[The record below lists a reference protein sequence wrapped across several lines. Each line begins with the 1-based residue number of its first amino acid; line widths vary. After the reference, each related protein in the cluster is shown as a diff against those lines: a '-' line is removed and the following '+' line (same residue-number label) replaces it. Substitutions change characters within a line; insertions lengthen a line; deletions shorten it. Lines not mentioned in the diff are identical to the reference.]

1 MNGVNQP
8 QQPGW
13 QPGQQNPASGPVPQ
27 SWGQQGPAGG
37 PVPPQWGQQ
46 PADQAGATAPW
57 GQPSQQNPASGP
69 VPQPWGQQPTEAGP
83 VPPGQ
88 NWGQQG
94 PASGPVP
101 QPWGRQPAETG
112 PVPPGQNWGQQGP
125 ASGPVPQPWGQHQ
138 TGQVPPGQGWNQQPG
153 QAQPQPAPGPGT
165 GPQPQQGGQWQP
177 SYGGFGAFG
186 EQKPKRSKKPFLI
199 GAAVV
204 VLLGGGGVG
213 AWLLGAF
220 QGDTLDQAAV
230 QDGVVKILR
239 EDFGEGDVKNA
250 QCPDDQPVRTGTTF
264 ECTVTVAGQPKKVTV
279 RVLNDQAQYEV
290 GMPR

>member
-1 MNGVNQP
+1 M
-8 QQPGW
+8 
-13 QPGQQNPASGPVPQ
+13 
-27 SWGQQGPAGG
+27 
-37 PVPPQWGQQ
+37 
-46 PADQAGATAPW
+46 
-57 GQPSQQNPASGP
+57 
-69 VPQPWGQQPTEAGP
+69 
-83 VPPGQ
+83 PPGQ
-88 NWGQQG
+88 
-94 PASGPVP
+94 
-101 QPWGRQPAETG
+101 R
-112 PVPPGQNWGQQGP
+112 
-125 ASGPVPQPWGQHQ
+125 
-138 TGQVPPGQGWNQQPG
+138 WNQQPG
-153 QAQPQPAPGPGT
+153 QAQHQPAPGPGT

-250 QCPDDQPVRTGTTF
+250 QCPEDQPVRTGTTF

>member
-1 MNGVNQP
+1 MNQP

-13 QPGQQNPASGPVPQ
+13 QPWGQPGQQNPASGPVPQ

-37 PVPPQWGQQ
+37 PVPPRWGQQ

-57 GQPSQQNPASGP
+57 GQPSQQNPTSGP
-69 VPQPWGQQPTEAGP
+69 VPQPWRQHPT
-83 VPPGQ
+83 
-88 NWGQQG
+88 
-94 PASGPVP
+94 
-101 QPWGRQPAETG
+101 
-112 PVPPGQNWGQQGP
+112 
-125 ASGPVPQPWGQHQ
+125 
-138 TGQVPPGQGWNQQPG
+138 GQGWNQQTG
-153 QAQPQPAPGPGT
+153 QAQHQPAPGPGT

-186 EQKPKRSKKPFLI
+186 KQKPKRSKKPFLI

-250 QCPDDQPVRTGTTF
+250 QCPEDQPVRTGATF

>member
-1 MNGVNQP
+1 MGPARPAQP
-8 QQPGW
+8 HQRTGPPTVGPAVRRNRPVP
-13 QPGQQNPASGPVPQ
+13 PGQN
-27 SWGQQGPAGG
+27 WGQQGP
-37 PVPPQWGQQ
+37 P
-46 PADQAGATAPW
+46 
-57 GQPSQQNPASGP
+57 SGP
-69 VPQPWGQQPTEAGP
+69 VPQPWGQQPTDQAGAAAP
-83 VPPGQ
+83 WGQPGQ
-88 NWGQQG
+88 HN
-94 PASGPVP
+94 PTSGPVP
-101 QPWGRQPAETG
+101 QPWSPHE
-112 PVPPGQNWGQQGP
+112 
-125 ASGPVPQPWGQHQ
+125 
-138 TGQVPPGQGWNQQPG
+138 TGQVPPGQGWNQPG
-153 QAQPQPAPGPGT
+153 QAQHQPSSPAT

-204 VLLGGGGVG
+204 VLLAGGGVG

-220 QGDTLDQAAV
+220 QGDTLDRAAV

-250 QCPDDQPVRTGTTF
+250 QCPEDQPVRTGTTF